1 MLNTDQIEGIIPLRN
16 RKRRGLENL
25 GEERAALR
33 SRFRESELKKSGK
46 YFRARQFETLKG
58 FDRNVG
64 RFVPADRIRK
74 GYISG
79 KLPANTA
86 FSFCEFSAITPQKAL
101 SYHYFLQP

>member
-16 RKRRGLENL
+16 RKRRRLENL

-33 SRFRESELKKSGK
+33 SRFRESELKKLGK

-58 FDRNVG
+58 LDRNVG

-74 GYISG
+74 GYICG
-79 KLPANTA
+79 KLPTDTA
-86 FSFCEFSAITPQKAL
+86 FFVL
-101 SYHYFLQP
+101 